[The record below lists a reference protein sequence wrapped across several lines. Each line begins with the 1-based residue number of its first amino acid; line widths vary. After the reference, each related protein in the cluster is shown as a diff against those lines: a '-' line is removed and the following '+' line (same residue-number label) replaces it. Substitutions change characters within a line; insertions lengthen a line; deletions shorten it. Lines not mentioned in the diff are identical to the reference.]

1 MLISQLK
8 FSFSHNI
15 EAKCLATMTEAVT
28 VIEVEIVTVED
39 TTIGAE
45 EIISL
50 ETDPGPLVAMGDHV
64 EIDSESLVSQH
75 HSVYCLYLT

>member
-1 MLISQLK
+1 M
-8 FSFSHNI
+8 
-15 EAKCLATMTEAVT
+15 
-28 VIEVEIVTVED
+28 IEVEIVTVED